1 MFMIPNVCGRERNLR
16 AMIGVILIVL
26 GMIVA
31 NWIVGVAGLVVLL
44 TAMFSY
50 CPINQ
55 LLHRNSCTITQRAKD
70 LVNEDVNSPAL

>member
-1 MFMIPNVCGRERNLR
+1 MIQNVCGRERNLR

-31 NWIVGVAGLVVLL
+31 NWIVGVVGIAILL

-50 CPINQ
+50 CPINY

-70 LVNEDVNSPAL
+70 LVNGSMDSPAL

>member
-1 MFMIPNVCGRERNLR
+1 
-16 AMIGVILIVL
+16 MIGVILIVL

>member
-1 MFMIPNVCGRERNLR
+1 MIQNVCGRERNLR

-31 NWIVGVAGLVVLL
+31 NWVVGIAGFAVLF
-44 TAMFSY
+44 TAVFSY

-55 LLHRNSCTITQRAKD
+55 LFHRNSCTITQRAKD
-70 LVNEDVNSPAL
+70 LVNESMDNSAAV